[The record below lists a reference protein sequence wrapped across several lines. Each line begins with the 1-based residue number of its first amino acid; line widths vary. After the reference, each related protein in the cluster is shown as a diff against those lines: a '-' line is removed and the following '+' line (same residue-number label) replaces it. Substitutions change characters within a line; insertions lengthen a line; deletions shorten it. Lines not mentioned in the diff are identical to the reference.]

1 MCPLTALIPG
11 TKPLKSRLRV
21 VAVFGIKSEEAAY
34 FHPSLFRGRCEWN
47 QKKWLKLI
55 FCSSCCRHQSKVG
68 DVLAFFLWIFLY
80 LSRIRAV
87 IWLEIHLKMPI
98 LVLYLPLS
106 PAYILEWTEFL
117 SCFLFFEPWRT
128 FFTEVA
134 ILNLVHKVCT
144 ANPRWPPLKIIDV
157 KISAQNEC

>member
-98 LVLYLPLS
+98 SFHIWLETSSTKKPSLFIWVSVNYWCHFFFNLMRIS
-106 PAYILEWTEFL
+106 P
-117 SCFLFFEPWRT
+117 FEPDRGCYLTWNTLRNGYI
-128 FFTEVA
+128 FSYM
-134 ILNLVHKVCT
+134 IRN
-144 ANPRWPPLKIIDV
+144 
-157 KISAQNEC
+157 

>member
-68 DVLAFFLWIFLY
+68 DVLALFLWIFLY

-98 LVLYLPLS
+98 SFHIWLEIHKMLESLQKFNSHFYQLEFAIPRLDLP
-106 PAYILEWTEFL
+106 WK
-117 SCFLFFEPWRT
+117 CLFYAR
-128 FFTEVA
+128 EVW
-134 ILNLVHKVCT
+134 I
-144 ANPRWPPLKIIDV
+144 W
-157 KISAQNEC
+157 

>member
-68 DVLAFFLWIFLY
+68 DVLALFLWIFLY

-98 LVLYLPLS
+98 S
-106 PAYILEWTEFL
+106 FHIWLET
-117 SCFLFFEPWRT
+117 SSTKKPSLFIWVSVNYWCH
-128 FFTEVA
+128 FFQFDENFPIWA
-134 ILNLVHKVCT
+134 GSGLLFD
-144 ANPRWPPLKIIDV
+144 LKYT
-157 KISAQNEC
+157 